1 MTMIDVAIPR
11 IAQELHLTQGQ
22 VQATVGLLDDRAA
35 VPFIARYRKEATA
48 SLNEVAITNIRDRL
62 SRLRELRDRQGTIL
76 HALEERGLLTEELRK
91 AVLSAET
98 MATLEDIYLPYR
110 PKRRTRATIA
120 RERGLEPLALRLWD
134 QQDFEVKLAA
144 VEYVDRELGVETV
157 EDALGGARDI
167 IAEWV
172 NEETTARGK
181 LRKLFW
187 SQGTFSS
194 KVVSG
199 KASEAAKYRDYFEW
213 EEPVIDVPSHRLL
226 AMLRGERE
234 ALLSTHIAP
243 PVSQAIAI
251 LEGMFVTGETEAS
264 QQVRLAVED
273 SYQRLLEASMETE
286 VGREARIRA
295 EDTAIRVFANNLREL
310 LLAPALGQ
318 KNVLALDP
326 GFRTGCKLVC
336 LDRQGR
342 LLHHDTVYPLLGGW
356 REREAAKKVAQL
368 CGQYHVEAIA
378 VGNGTGGR
386 ETEAFLG
393 GLELGPSIPV
403 VMVSSESPVHG
414 QQEGAAYNGH
424 FECVCYHPLFLF
436 NQFGDCEGATLR
448 PGNVHSADGWQEL
461 LEPVVKGC
469 QKKGL
474 RLLFRGDAAFAKPEL
489 YEYLEQ
495 GKIGYAI
502 RLPANQVIQE
512 QIQPLLERPTEWPS
526 REPIVSYHDFAYQA
540 QSWHLPRR
548 VVAKVEWHQGELFPR
563 VGFIVTNL
571 SYPPKGIV
579 RFYNGRGTAEQWI
592 KEGKYA
598 LNWTRLSCHK
608 FVANQVRLWL
618 FVLTYNLGNFMRRL
632 VLPEDMKHWTLT
644 SLQTRLIKTG
654 GRLVRHARRLVFQL
668 AEVLVTREMLTGILE
683 RISRLRLAPG

>member
-1 MTMIDVAIPR
+1 MGV
-11 IAQELHLTQGQ
+11 GQ
-22 VQATVGLLDDRAA
+22 LSESDA
-35 VPFIARYRKEATA
+35 V
-48 SLNEVAITNIRDRL
+48 D
-62 SRLRELRDRQGTIL
+62 
-76 HALEERGLLTEELRK
+76 
-91 AVLSAET
+91 
-98 MATLEDIYLPYR
+98 
-110 PKRRTRATIA
+110 
-120 RERGLEPLALRLWD
+120 ALRLP
-134 QQDFEVKLAA
+134 F
-144 VEYVDRELGVETV
+144 Y
-157 EDALGGARDI
+157 
-167 IAEWV
+167 
-172 NEETTARGK
+172 
-181 LRKLFW
+181 
-187 SQGTFSS
+187 SS
-194 KVVSG
+194 
-199 KASEAAKYRDYFEW
+199 
-213 EEPVIDVPSHRLL
+213 SH
-226 AMLRGERE
+226 
-234 ALLSTHIAP
+234 P
-243 PVSQAIAI
+243 
-251 LEGMFVTGETEAS
+251 TGS
-264 QQVRLAVED
+264 
-273 SYQRLLEASMETE
+273 
-286 VGREARIRA
+286 
-295 EDTAIRVFANNLREL
+295 
-310 LLAPALGQ
+310 
-318 KNVLALDP
+318 
-326 GFRTGCKLVC
+326 
-336 LDRQGR
+336 
-342 LLHHDTVYPLLGGW
+342 HGW
-356 REREAAKKVAQL
+356 RNQFDL
-368 CGQYHVEAIA
+368 
-378 VGNGTGGR
+378 GNPR
-386 ETEAFLG
+386 
-393 GLELGPSIPV
+393 
-403 VMVSSESPVHG
+403 
-414 QQEGAAYNGH
+414 
-424 FECVCYHPLFLF
+424 F

-461 LEPVVKGC
+461 LEPVVKGY

-502 RLPANQVIQE
+502 RLPANQVVQE

-654 GRLVRHARRLVFQL
+654 GRLVLHARRLVFQL